1 MNSFSRSFFLK
12 ASFCIAFTV
21 FFSSCSDENALEAEI
36 NRIPVT
42 IDIDRFD
49 LKFYNANPEEYI
61 ELKKSYPYLFPNQF
75 PDSIWVKRQRDSIQ
89 TLLHAEIKKVY
100 PSLDPVKE
108 ELVSLYKH
116 IKYYFPQI
124 QDPHV
129 VTVVNNVDYQSK
141 TIFTDSLL
149 IISLDTYLG
158 SKNPLYEGIP
168 KYIVQD
174 MEFPYMTSHII
185 DELGNALVKSPVN
198 RTLLGQMIYYG
209 KKLYLKDLMLSQTSD
224 AIKISYSQ
232 EQVDWVHDNERY
244 MWQYFIENELLYKTQ
259 SSLFLRFIEPA
270 PFSKFYLE
278 IDNETPGKVGQWIG
292 WQIVRSYMEKNP
304 DTALEKLFETPAMEL
319 FNQSNYKPAK

>member
-21 FFSSCSDENALEAEI
+21 FFSSCADKNSLEAEI

-49 LKFYNANPEEYI
+49 LKFYNATPEEYI

-209 KKLYLKDLMLSQTSD
+209 KKLYLKDLMLPQTSD

>member
-1 MNSFSRSFFLK
+1 
-12 ASFCIAFTV
+12 
-21 FFSSCSDENALEAEI
+21 
-36 NRIPVT
+36 
-42 IDIDRFD
+42 
-49 LKFYNANPEEYI
+49 
-61 ELKKSYPYLFPNQF
+61 
-75 PDSIWVKRQRDSIQ
+75 
-89 TLLHAEIKKVY
+89 LHAEIKKVY

-158 SKNPLYEGIP
+158 SKNPMYEGIP

-209 KKLYLKDLMLSQTSD
+209 KKLYLKDLMLPQTSD

>member
-1 MNSFSRSFFLK
+1 MNSNSTSFFLK
-12 ASFCIAFTV
+12 ASFCIV
-21 FFSSCSDENALEAEI
+21 LIGFFSSCSDENALEAEI
-36 NRIPVT
+36 NLIPVT

-49 LKFYNANPEEYI
+49 LKFYNATPEEYV
-61 ELKKSYPYLFPNQF
+61 ELKKSYPYLFPEQF

-89 TLLHAEIKKVY
+89 TLLHAEIKNVY

-124 QDPHV
+124 QDPHI

-141 TIFTDSLL
+141 TVFADSLL

-168 KYIVQD
+168 NYIVQD
-174 MEFPYMTSHII
+174 MEFPYMMSHIV
-185 DELGNALVKSPVN
+185 DEIGTALVKSPAN

-209 KKLYLKDLMLSQTSD
+209 KKLYLKDLLLPKASD
-224 AIKISYSQ
+224 SVKISYSQ
-232 EQVDWVHDNERY
+232 EQIDWVHDNERY

-278 IDNETPGKVGQWIG
+278 IDNDTPGKVGQWIG

-304 DTALEKLFETPAMEL
+304 DVTLEKLFETPAMEL

>member
-89 TLLHAEIKKVY
+89 TLLHAEIKKAY

>member
-1 MNSFSRSFFLK
+1 MNSNSISFFLK
-12 ASFCIAFTV
+12 ASFCIVLIA

-36 NRIPVT
+36 NLIPVT

-49 LKFYNANPEEYI
+49 LKFYNATPEEYV
-61 ELKKSYPYLFPNQF
+61 ELKKSYPYLFPEQF

-89 TLLHAEIKKVY
+89 TLLHAEIKNVY

-124 QDPHV
+124 QDPHI

-141 TIFTDSLL
+141 TVFADSLL

-158 SKNPLYEGIP
+158 SKNQLYEGIP
-168 KYIVQD
+168 NYIVQD
-174 MEFPYMTSHII
+174 MEFPYMMSHIA
-185 DELGNALVKSPVN
+185 DEIGTALVKSPAN

-209 KKLYLKDLMLSQTSD
+209 KKLYLKDLLLPKASD
-224 AIKISYSQ
+224 SVKISYSQ
-232 EQVDWVHDNERY
+232 EQIDWVHDNERY

-278 IDNETPGKVGQWIG
+278 IDNDTPGKVGQWIG

-304 DTALEKLFETPAMEL
+304 DVTLEKLFETPAMEL

>member
-36 NRIPVT
+36 NRIPVA

-49 LKFYNANPEEYI
+49 LKFYNANSEEYI
-61 ELKKSYPYLFPNQF
+61 ELKKSYPYLFPDQF

-158 SKNPLYEGIP
+158 SDNPLYEGIP

-209 KKLYLKDLMLSQTSD
+209 KKLYLKDLMLPQTSD

>member
-21 FFSSCSDENALEAEI
+21 FFSSCSDENTLEAEI

-89 TLLHAEIKKVY
+89 TLLHAEIKKAY

-209 KKLYLKDLMLSQTSD
+209 KKLYLKDLMLPQTSD

>member
-1 MNSFSRSFFLK
+1 MNSNSRSFFLK
-12 ASFCIAFTV
+12 ASFCIALTV

-36 NRIPVT
+36 NLIPVV

-49 LKFYNANPEEYI
+49 LKFYNATPEEYV
-61 ELKKSYPYLFPNQF
+61 ELKKSYPYLFPEQF

-89 TLLHAEIKKVY
+89 TLLHAEIKNVY

-124 QDPHV
+124 EDPHI

-141 TIFTDSLL
+141 TVFTDSLL

-158 SKNPLYEGIP
+158 SKNPMYEGIP
-168 KYIVQD
+168 NYIVQD
-174 MEFPYMTSHII
+174 MEFPYMMSHIT
-185 DELGNALVKSPVN
+185 DEIGTALVKSPVN

-209 KKLYLKDLMLSQTSD
+209 KKLYLKDLLLPKASD
-224 AIKISYSQ
+224 PVKISYSQ
-232 EQVDWVHDNERY
+232 EQIDWVHDNERY

-278 IDNETPGKVGQWIG
+278 IDNDTPGKVGQWIG
-292 WQIVRSYMEKNP
+292 WQIVRSYMKKNP
-304 DTALEKLFETPAMEL
+304 DVTLEKLFETPVMEL